1 MHFWRA
7 DVMLSIKTII
17 QKSCQGFF
25 WILSWIFCLN
35 FGVHIFLDYLV
46 NFVIVSVCLRSMI
59 KLGGNLGGSCLPT
72 FMNSHLLVRLKFLT
86 TAPAESLKITKDLC

>member
-1 MHFWRA
+1 
-7 DVMLSIKTII
+7 
-17 QKSCQGFF
+17 
-25 WILSWIFCLN
+25 
-35 FGVHIFLDYLV
+35 
-46 NFVIVSVCLRSMI
+46 VCLRSMI